1 MQAQQAANNRQTV
14 LQLTTDVTAVPFSNN
29 VILQDFAQTTTVT
42 GREAVTAVLHTFFH
56 TAFTDLVI
64 ELDTLVANEETATL
78 SLSLSGRQIKPFWGL
93 PCTGRHITL
102 SLAIICRFTAD
113 QIARI
118 ELFYDAGTLL
128 RQLGLA
134 L

>member
-1 MQAQQAANNRQTV
+1 MQVEQAANNREAV
-14 LQLTTDVTAVPFSNN
+14 LQLTTDVTAVSFSSN
-29 VILQDFAQTTTVT
+29 VILKDFAQTTTVT
-42 GREAVTAVLHTFFH
+42 GRVAVTAVLHTLFH

-64 ELDTLVANEETATL
+64 ELNTVVANEETATL
-78 SLSLSGRQIKPFWGL
+78 SFSLSGRQIKPFWGL
-93 PCTGRHITL
+93 PCTGRHMTL

>member
-1 MQAQQAANNRQTV
+1 MSTQQATQNRQMT
-14 LQLTTDVTAVPFSNN
+14 LQLISDATAVSLATN
-29 VILQDFAQTTTVT
+29 VILQDFAQSTIIE
-42 GREAVTAVLHTFFH
+42 GREAVTAVFHTFFH
-56 TAFTDLVI
+56 DAFT
-64 ELDTLVANEETATL
+64 EKTLEIHTLLADKETATL
-78 SLSLSGRQIKPFWGL
+78 SLLLSGQQIAPFWGL

-102 SLAIICRFTAD
+102 SLVIICRFHAD

-118 ELFYDAGTLL
+118 ELYYDAGTLL